1 MAIRHRKLIVC
12 QMLLLFSSSVIF
24 FNRVVY
30 LELDSSLKVTKPED
44 AKLDVKF
51 ICYVVGQDNLQSLDG
66 CQW

>member
-1 MAIRHRKLIVC
+1 
-12 QMLLLFSSSVIF
+12 MLLLFSSSVIF